1 MMMRQVKDKYLT
13 VLNKN
18 TFFFS
23 NREFEESYEGYII
36 SLKDTLLNLR
46 NDIEQCGISEKLIS
60 DYLLSKNNGL
70 KAILALT
77 GLSNE
82 LLKRVLTIIRVV
94 DDEEIISV
102 THRDKWNISE
112 LHDIIEELSDN
123 KISALIRDNK
133 YFRTGLAN
141 LLLKGSSTSFKK
153 RVVIPLKKRIT
164 LRL

>member
-60 DYLLSKNNGL
+60 DYLLSKNNDQ
-70 KAILALT
+70 
-77 GLSNE
+77 S
-82 LLKRVLTIIRVV
+82 R
-94 DDEEIISV
+94 
-102 THRDKWNISE
+102 
-112 LHDIIEELSDN
+112 
-123 KISALIRDNK
+123 
-133 YFRTGLAN
+133 
-141 LLLKGSSTSFKK
+141 
-153 RVVIPLKKRIT
+153 
-164 LRL
+164 

>member
-1 MMMRQVKDKYLT
+1 M
-13 VLNKN
+13 
-18 TFFFS
+18 
-23 NREFEESYEGYII
+23 
-36 SLKDTLLNLR
+36 
-46 NDIEQCGISEKLIS
+46 
-60 DYLLSKNNGL
+60 
-70 KAILALT
+70 
-77 GLSNE
+77 
-82 LLKRVLTIIRVV
+82 IRVV